1 MTYPLTVPP
10 LRHRVRAALNQL
22 RGLGPVADPVTGSTE
37 STMVVAALHEARHNN
52 LTVTIRTRGGHLMP
66 RLRVDTV
73 GARHASLSTDAGEQL
88 IVPLRFIESVQH
100 QRPTTNGDQGLL

>member
-22 RGLGPVADPVTGSTE
+22 RGIGPVADPVTGSVA

-52 LTVTIRTRGGHLMP
+52 LTVTVRTRGGHLLA
-66 RLRVDTV
+66 RLSVDTV
-73 GARHASLSTDAGEQL
+73 GARHASLSTDAGEQV
-88 IVPLRFIESVQH
+88 IMPLRFIESVQH
-100 QRPTTNGDQGLL
+100 LRPTSNGDRGLL